1 MVERNKESF
10 RSKDRRERAELEER
24 WFDKRDMGVELGR
37 EVEEQVSSRRDMSDR
52 RYDDK
57 L

>member
-1 MVERNKESF
+1 MVERRKESF
-10 RSKDRRERAELEER
+10 RSKDHRERAELEER

-37 EVEEQVSSRRDMSDR
+37 EVEEQVSSRRDTSDR